1 MGVTQLKKSL
11 VLLVISALLCVG
23 VPPTRAASD
32 YSKCPDTWKLTTN
45 DDSVLEKEL
54 ADATAAL
61 GTNIAIS
68 LTSREIQESGVWK
81 VYATEK
87 FSPMDVGWLSLL
99 QYPMRNNFKIEVK
112 GCPTALNI
120 SRPAGPGSMNVVQSS
135 YATLYDDIL
144 KAWPTPSP
152 GDLASRIKSSNFKQ
166 LEDSINLLKG
176 TVQDSIKNVKSGQNG
191 TLRGTFK
198 YNDGN
203 KVRTSALLGLY
214 PVSDQILQ
222 NILGSFQ
229 LLPENLSCV
238 VLSIDIAGDEA
249 GNRPN
254 LPFKLLPANKTCN
267 YQLVAWVPTIRTIFK
282 LDSVRIETMT
292 TEIICIKG
300 KTTKKITGR
309 NPTCPKGYKKK

>member
-1 MGVTQLKKSL
+1 
-11 VLLVISALLCVG
+11 
-23 VPPTRAASD
+23 
-32 YSKCPDTWKLTTN
+32 
-45 DDSVLEKEL
+45 LEKEL
-54 ADATAAL
+54 ADAKAVL

-68 LTSREIQESGVWK
+68 ITSREIQESGKWK
-81 VYATEK
+81 VYATDK
-87 FSPMDVGWLSLL
+87 FNSGDATWLSLL
-99 QYPMRNNFKIEVK
+99 QYPMRDNFKIEVK

-120 SRPAGPGSMNVVQSS
+120 SRPVELGSVNVVQSS

-144 KAWPTPSP
+144 KAWPNTSNP

-176 TVQDSIKNVKSGQNG
+176 TVQESIKNVKSGQNG
-191 TLRGTFK
+191 TFRGTFK

-238 VLSIDIAGDEA
+238 VLGVDIAGEK
-249 GNRPN
+249 PN

-267 YQLVAWVPTIRTIFK
+267 YQLVAWVPTIKTIFK

-292 TEIICIKG
+292 TEITCIKG